1 MNSIVIIGTP
11 IKIHNLEI
19 AEFDFPNEMTWDE
32 GVKACIELGEG
43 WILPSK
49 KELNIL
55 FKNKDSIGGFNSL
68 DYWNLEEGV
77 NKDLAWYQNFFE
89 GKKIATFKY
98 LKCRIRAIKII
109 IK

>member
-1 MNSIVIIGTP
+1 MGILYDTGKLQHATSAKLMENVSELVKKGARLQKIV
-11 IKIHNLEI
+11 
-19 AEFDFPNEMTWDE
+19 
-32 GVKACIELGEG
+32 
-43 WILPSK
+43 S
-49 KELNIL
+49 IL
-55 FKNKDSIGGFNSL
+55 FKNKDSIGGFTRL